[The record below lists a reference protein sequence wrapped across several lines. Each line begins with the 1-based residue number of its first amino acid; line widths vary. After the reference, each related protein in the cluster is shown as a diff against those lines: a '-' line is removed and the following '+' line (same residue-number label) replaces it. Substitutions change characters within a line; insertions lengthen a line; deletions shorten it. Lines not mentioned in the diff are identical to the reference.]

1 MFFTGLVFLST
12 LTSIN
17 TLSCVSMNSQECK
30 VRPEV
35 VTDNGDDPV
44 FSPFSIKTS
53 KWSSSC
59 NNINNPCAKLCVS
72 DVVKNLNVKVFNLVS
87 QTNETRRLKWH
98 EMCKCKCRFNS
109 SVFNN
114 KQRWND
120 DKYRCECKELI
131 DKGVCDK
138 GFIWNPRNC
147 ECGSYRSCDFSD
159 YKNCKC
165 KNKLVNKLT
174 E

>member
-17 TLSCVSMNSQECK
+17 LLSCVSMNSQECK
-30 VRPEV
+30 VRLEV

-59 NNINNPCAKLCVS
+59 NNINPCAKLCVS
-72 DVVKNLNVKVFNLVS
+72 DVVKNVNVKVFNLVS

-109 SVFNN
+109 SACNN
-114 KQRWND
+114 KERWND

-138 GFIWNPRNC
+138 RFIWNPRNC
-147 ECGSYRSCDFSD
+147 ECGSYRSRDFSD

-165 KNKLVNKLT
+165 KKRLVNKLT